1 MEAVRD
7 TLIELENRFWQSM
20 VEGQTEVALAMLTE
34 PAFLVNPQVAMKF
47 DHAGYRHMADHASM
61 VVIRY
66 ELGDMDVTLLGD
78 STAILSYD
86 VTQVI
91 AEKNQLGETEQ
102 RMRDT
107 STWVNIGGRWL
118 CAMHTE
124 SPVARA

>member
-1 MEAVRD
+1 MKTVRD

-34 PAFLVNPQVAMKF
+34 RAFLVNPQVAMKF
-47 DHAGYRHMADHASM
+47 DHAGYRRMADHASM
-61 VVIRY
+61 VVTRY